1 MLAVLAS
8 VGGLAGALVGAHL
21 VGAAAS
27 VLADGRRDVALVH
40 VLLAVGAVE
49 AGRAA
54 ADVVGFEGDALAPV
68 GTGVGGAGV
77 GLLAA
82 FTWGGREEEEEE
94 GEDANHSSWRTTTL
108 CSSGVQLTPPTFT
121 LLKPP
126 PVWDF
131 CSSPATSTPSTANPL
146 LSQSCSTSGSINQH
160 RGSFPGATPSEV
172 TSIPAPHSGLT

>member
-1 MLAVLAS
+1 MLAVLAG

-27 VLADGRRDVALVH
+27 VLADGGRDVALVH
-40 VLLAVGAVE
+40 VLLAVGTVE

-108 CSSGVQLTPPTFT
+108 CS
-121 LLKPP
+121 
-126 PVWDF
+126 
-131 CSSPATSTPSTANPL
+131 
-146 LSQSCSTSGSINQH
+146 
-160 RGSFPGATPSEV
+160 
-172 TSIPAPHSGLT
+172 